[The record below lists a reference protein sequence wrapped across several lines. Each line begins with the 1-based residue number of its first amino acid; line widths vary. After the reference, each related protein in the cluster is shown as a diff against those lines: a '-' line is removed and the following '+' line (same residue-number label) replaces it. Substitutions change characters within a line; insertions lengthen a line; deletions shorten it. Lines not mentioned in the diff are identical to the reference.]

1 MRLPVDPQAGIAR
14 LAWVACPACD
24 APRHCATCADRRTC
38 GAHWR
43 YLISSNGP
51 VLHLQ
56 CPGCTHTW
64 SLDTRPG
71 RTPVELRPGRT
82 AGG

>member
-1 MRLPVDPQAGIAR
+1 MRLPIDPQADIA
-14 LAWVACPACD
+14 
-24 APRHCATCADRRTC
+24 RRTC
-38 GAHWR
+38 GEHWR
-43 YLISSNGP
+43 YLISNKGP

-71 RTPVELRPGRT
+71 RPGH
-82 AGG
+82 GGGARCS